1 MLFPDMVDHVGNL
14 ISKLNEHEQA
24 KETDLIM
31 DVTGTGRSVG
41 ILMVQSGLKPVRVTI
56 AGGHEA
62 DQHEH
67 NEWRI
72 PKVKL
77 VGGLEVTFQSDRLD
91 MGAGVFEILSTRIW
105 INDHH
110 WEGNILFQYW
120 STVFSGL
127 SDISF
132 NSSLAFHTTTHS

>member
-1 MLFPDMVDHVGNL
+1 M
-14 ISKLNEHEQA
+14 NEVQHEQA

-41 ILMVQSGLKPVRVTI
+41 NLMVQSGLKPVRGTI

-67 NEWRI
+67 NEWRL

-77 VGGLEVTFQSDRLD
+77 VGGQEVTFQSDRLD
-91 MGAGVFEILSTRIW
+91 MGAELELVPALIKEL
-105 INDHH
+105 H
-110 WEGNILFQYW
+110 
-120 STVFSGL
+120 
-127 SDISF
+127 
-132 NSSLAFHTTTHS
+132 SSLRNSVISSTTARIRPFRN

>member
-1 MLFPDMVDHVGNL
+1 MLSPDMLDHVGNL

-41 ILMVQSGLKPVRVTI
+41 ILMFQSGLKPLRITI

-62 DQHEH
+62 DQYEH
-67 NEWRI
+67 NEWRP
-72 PKVKL
+72 PKAKL

-91 MGAGVFEILSTRIW
+91 MGAELELVPALIKEL
-105 INDHH
+105 H
-110 WEGNILFQYW
+110 
-120 STVFSGL
+120 
-127 SDISF
+127 
-132 NSSLAFHTTTHS
+132 SSLRNSVISSITARIRLFRN

>member
-41 ILMVQSGLKPVRVTI
+41 ILMVQSGPKPVRVTI

-91 MGAGVFEILSTRIW
+91 MAAKFELVPALIKEL
-105 INDHH
+105 H
-110 WEGNILFQYW
+110 
-120 STVFSGL
+120 
-127 SDISF
+127 
-132 NSSLAFHTTTHS
+132 SSLRNSVISSITARIRLFRN